1 MSGGVYTG
9 GLSGARGAPMTDL
22 TAPAA
27 DPADLRGRPG
37 AGALLAEQMAD
48 AGARREKRRDI
59 RPLARLLPYALRHRG
74 YLVLAGFWLVMST
87 TASLGLTAAARG
99 AIDHGF
105 ADEGARLNL
114 WFLLLGA
121 VALFLGVAT
130 AVRYFYVTKTGER
143 VVADLRKGLFDRVL
157 TLDPAFYA
165 RMRTGEV
172 LSRLT
177 TDIALVETLMTTSI
191 SYAVRNFLTLVGG
204 TILLFV
210 VSPKLTGLV
219 LLIVPLLLGPL
230 FLFGRQVRKLTV
242 ATQDRFAQA
251 VGFAG
256 ESVDAIETVQA
267 FGRVASAVS
276 RFGEAVE
283 AAFAASLVR
292 MRARAL
298 MTAMIIVVM
307 FGGVT
312 LVLWLGAMDVIAG
325 RMSPGALLQ
334 FVLLSVFA
342 AGAVGALGESWGDVQ
357 KAAGAMERIDEL
369 MRSESAI
376 AAPARPK
383 PLPSPPVGEVS
394 MAGVHFSYPGR
405 PDLPALK
412 GFSLTVRPGETVAL
426 VGPSGAGKSTVFR
439 LLLRF
444 YDPQSGVV
452 AVDGVDVR
460 EADPT
465 EVRGRFAWVSQEAPL
480 FSGSSSENI
489 RFGRETASDEEV
501 RAAAAE
507 AQALGFI
514 EALPEG
520 FETPLGERGKS
531 LSGGQRQRLA
541 IARALVRDAPILLL
555 DEATSALD
563 AESERLVQAA
573 LDQAMEAR
581 TTLVIAHRLATVLR
595 ADRIVVMEDGRVAE
609 EGTHASLLAA
619 GGLYARLAKLQFRDD

>member
-1 MSGGVYTG
+1 MTETS
-9 GLSGARGAPMTDL
+9 APMTD
-22 TAPAA
+22 AP
-27 DPADLRGRPG
+27 DLRGRPG
-37 AGALLAEQMAD
+37 AGAVLAEQMAE
-48 AGARREKRRDI
+48 AGDRREKRRDI
-59 RPLARLLPYALRHRG
+59 RPLARLLPYALRHKG
-74 YLVLAGFWLVMST
+74 HLAMAAFWLIVST
-87 TASLGLTAAARG
+87 ATSLSLTAAARG

-105 ADEGARLNL
+105 ENGGAGLNL
-114 WFLLLGA
+114 WFLMLGA
-121 VALFLGVAT
+121 NALFLGVAT

-143 VVADLRKGLFDRVL
+143 VVADLRKGLFDRIL

-165 RMRTGEV
+165 KVRTGEV

-177 TDIALVETLMTTSI
+177 TDIALVETLMTTSV
-191 SYAVRNFLTLVGG
+191 SFALRNFLTLVGG

-219 LLIVPLLLGPL
+219 LLVVPLLLGPI
-230 FLFGRQVRKLTV
+230 FLFGRRVRKLTV
-242 ATQDRFAQA
+242 QSQDRFASA

-267 FGRVASAVS
+267 FGRERSAIA

-283 AAFAASLVR
+283 AAFGVSLIR
-292 MRARAL
+292 IQARAL
-298 MTAMIIVVM
+298 MTAMIIAVM

-312 LVLWLGAMDVIAG
+312 LVLWLGAQDVIAG

-369 MRSESAI
+369 MRAQTAI
-376 AAPARPK
+376 AAPEQPIA
-383 PLPSPPVGEVS
+383 LPEPPVGEVS
-394 MAGVHFSYPGR
+394 MSAVQFAYPGR

-444 YDPQSGVV
+444 YDPQGGVV
-452 AVDGVDVR
+452 SVDGVDVR
-460 EADPT
+460 KADPVA
-465 EVRGRFAWVSQEAPL
+465 VRDRFAWVSQEAPL
-480 FSGSSSENI
+480 FSGSANENI
-489 RFGRETASDEEV
+489 RFGREAASEDEV
-501 RAAAAE
+501 RAAAGK

-514 EALPEG
+514 EALPEQ
-520 FETPLGERGKS
+520 FDTPLGERGKS

-541 IARALVRDAPILLL
+541 IARALVREAPILLL

-563 AESERLVQAA
+563 AENERLVQTA
-573 LDQAMEAR
+573 LDQAMEDR
-581 TTLVIAHRLATVLR
+581 TTIVIAHRLATVLR
-595 ADRIVVMEDGRVAE
+595 ADRIVVMEDGKVVE
-609 EGTHASLLAA
+609 EGTHAALIGK
-619 GGLYARLAKLQFRDD
+619 GGLYARLAELQFRAD